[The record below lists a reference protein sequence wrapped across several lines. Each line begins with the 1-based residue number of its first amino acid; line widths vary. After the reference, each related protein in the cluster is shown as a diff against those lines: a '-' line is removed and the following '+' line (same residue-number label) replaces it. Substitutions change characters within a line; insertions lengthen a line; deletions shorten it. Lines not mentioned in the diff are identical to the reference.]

1 MSSTTPNKKA
11 IVDFLWDW
19 TTDLGNWSK
28 LLVSKIVQTETPL
41 SQADRDEVFSY
52 FLQSIKLQ
60 TGLPDLTI
68 AKPTY
73 TPTSDLIELDSL
85 SAIKGVNSL
94 AKDQTLNFSKNL
106 TVIYGENGTGK
117 TGYSRILKNLGFSYD
132 KSNSIISNI
141 YEAAEPQSATIN
153 YEINGV
159 AKSFLWDGSNSDA
172 ELANIS
178 VFNNNCVKLSISNRD
193 LIVSPMGFH
202 LFQLVSDEL
211 NNLNEL
217 LKAKS
222 DSHST
227 KLLWLENMT
236 EESPQY
242 NFISTLSATSTKQR
256 LAELSEFTSTHQES
270 LTAKEKELSNLSIA
284 LLQKEIQA
292 MIYQTQEL
300 NNVIGKV
307 EKAQKIL
314 NPTSWLRLIELNKEI
329 AELENKTTTGIKE
342 VADDRGIGFYDTA
355 EFNSFIQAAES
366 YIKIIDNLDYP
377 EDGDVCVYCQ
387 QPLGPSAKELL
398 QSYRKLL
405 NDKTQDNLKVS
416 RQEKIALIETI
427 TQVETNLTFHHSTF
441 GTDENEVVIQPKQ
454 IVDYNKGLDELKTV
468 FITDAYEEDSDFTF
482 DYQVVLDFLIKK
494 RTEITKTLTLKNE
507 TLSNIATKETTLKKE
522 ISELKDRKLLSTK
535 KSEVELAIANHKI
548 IKTLKS
554 KAANFNTTAISR
566 KTTSA
571 RDELV
576 QQNFQDIFQEELRS
590 LRKSNIKIDLNL
602 KTSKGD
608 SKVVQTM
615 SSHALADILSEGE
628 QKAIALAE
636 FLTELQLDNTKA
648 PVIFDDPVNSLDH
661 KIIDQV
667 VKRLIELSKTRQVVV
682 FSHSILLLNSFIQ
695 QSKLDYQK
703 QAVDFIFHSVKVN
716 FGTTGILDEVE
727 EINSYKYYKTK
738 LNNILNTKSDGH
750 DEATLAAEGYGH
762 LRSAIEVSVEN
773 DLLKNTITRYG
784 KGVSFPSFLRMN
796 GSRIDES
803 KSPLNDI
810 YEKCCVSIAGHSSP
824 EQIHSTPSISELK
837 IDFKEFEDIRKE
849 YNKQ

>member
-85 SAIKGVNSL
+85 SAIKGVNRL

-554 KAANFNTTAISR
+554 KAGNFNTTAISR

-615 SSHALADILSEGE
+615 SSHALAEILSEGE

-661 KIIDQV
+661 RIIDEV
-667 VKRLIELSKTRQVVV
+667 VKRLIELSKTRQVIV

-695 QSKLDYQK
+695 QSKLEHQK
-703 QAVDFIFHSVKVN
+703 NAVDFKFHSVKVD
-716 FGTTGILDEVE
+716 FKITGILGEVE
-727 EINSYKYYKTK
+727 EINSFTYYTK
-738 LNNILNTKSDGH
+738 KLKAILNTKPEGH
-750 DEATLAAEGYGH
+750 NEARHAAEGYGY

-773 DLLKNTITRYG
+773 DLLKNTIKRYS
-784 KGVSFPSFLRMN
+784 KGVAFPSLLRVD
-796 GSRIDES
+796 GVKIDES
-803 KSPLNDI
+803 KTKLNDI
-810 YEKCCVSIAGHSSP
+810 YEKCCVSIVGHSSP
-824 EQIHSTPSISELK
+824 SQIDTSPTVDDLK
-837 IDFKEFEDIRKE
+837 IDFDEFTAIRDK
-849 YNKQ
+849 YK

>member
-28 LLVSKIVQTETPL
+28 LLISKIVQTETPL
-41 SQADRDEVFSY
+41 SQADRDKVFNY
-52 FLQSIKLQ
+52 FLQSIKLH

-68 AKPTY
+68 VKPTY
-73 TPTSDLIELDSL
+73 TPTSDKIELDSL
-85 SAIKGVNSL
+85 SEITGVNRL
-94 AKDQTLNFSKNL
+94 AKNQKLNFSKNL

-117 TGYSRILKNLGFSYD
+117 TGYSRILKTLGFSYY
-132 KSNSIISNI
+132 KSKNILSNI
-141 YEAAEPQSATIN
+141 YEAAEPQSATID
-153 YEINGV
+153 YKTNGV
-159 AKSFLWDGSNSDA
+159 VKSFLWDGSNSDA

-222 DSHST
+222 DSHPT

-236 EESPQY
+236 VESPQY
-242 NFISTLSATSTKQR
+242 NFISALSATSTKQR
-256 LAELSEFTSTHQES
+256 LAELSEFTSTHQNS
-270 LTAKEKELSNLSIA
+270 LTVKEKELSNLNKV
-284 LLQKEIQA
+284 LLQTEIQA
-292 MIYQTQEL
+292 MKYQIQEL
-300 NNVIGKV
+300 NTLIGKV
-307 EKAQKIL
+307 DNAQKIL
-314 NPTSWLRLIELNKEI
+314 NHTSWLRLIELNKKI
-329 AELENKTTTGIKE
+329 AELENKATTGIKE
-342 VADDRGIGFYDTA
+342 IADDRGIGFYETV
-355 EFNSFIQAAES
+355 EFSSFIQAAES
-366 YIKIIDNLDYP
+366 YINIIDDLDYP

-387 QPLGPSAKELL
+387 QPLGPSAKDLL
-398 QSYRKLL
+398 KSYRMLL
-405 NDKTQDNLKVS
+405 NDKTQDNLKVF
-416 RQEKIALIETI
+416 RQEKIALIEKI

-454 IVDYNKGLDELKTV
+454 IADYNKGLDELKTV

-494 RTEITKTLTLKNE
+494 RTEITKTLTLKDE

-554 KAANFNTTAISR
+554 KAGNFNTTAISR

-661 KIIDQV
+661 RIIDEV
-667 VKRLIELSKTRQVVV
+667 VKRLIELSKTRQVIV

-695 QSKLDYQK
+695 QSKLEHQK
-703 QAVDFIFHSVKVN
+703 NAVDFKFHSVKVD
-716 FGTTGILDEVE
+716 FKITGILGEVE
-727 EINSYKYYKTK
+727 EINSFTYYVKK
-738 LNNILNTKSDGH
+738 LKAVLNTKPEGH
-750 DEATLAAEGYGH
+750 NEARHAAEGYGY

-773 DLLKNTITRYG
+773 DLLKNTIKRYS
-784 KGVSFPSFLRMN
+784 KGVAFPSLLRVD
-796 GSRIDES
+796 GVKIDES
-803 KSPLNDI
+803 KTKLNDI
-810 YEKCCVSIAGHSSP
+810 YEKCCVSIVGHSSP
-824 EQIHSTPSISELK
+824 SQIDTSPTVDDLK
-837 IDFKEFEDIRKE
+837 IDFDEFTAIRDK
-849 YNKQ
+849 YK